1 VTGKPN
7 KNIPIEIQSLARV
20 YTRKSIDVLGGYV
33 TSDVVDPD
41 VRIRAIG
48 MILDRG
54 WGKPAQ
60 PVTGK
65 NGEEDIAVTIRTI
78 IGEKK

>member
-1 VTGKPN
+1 MKTKTHA
-7 KNIPIEIQSLARV
+7 SLLL
-20 YTRKSIDVLGGYV
+20 RKL
-33 TSDVVDPD
+33 
-41 VRIRAIG
+41 
-48 MILDRG
+48 LDRG